1 MARGSRSGIHR
12 SLFPSPWI
20 VVAAAGILLLIVL
33 TLAVR
38 NINREKEQMSRILS
52 EKGAALIRSFEAGT
66 RTGMM
71 GMMWGG
77 QQVQRLLE
85 ETARQPDILY
95 LMVVNRDGRIVA
107 HNESG
112 QIGNTLKALPQV
124 GSDERWR
131 LTRLPDSRQAFE
143 VYRFFNPLKGGIG
156 GGGNRRNQV
165 HHRQT
170 AFCPPGSSESPGDWC
185 FPEDKEKNDLMIFA
199 GFDITS
205 FEEAREEDI
214 RNTLMISAVLILLGM
229 AGLVSIFWAQH
240 YHTVRRSLQDVNAFA
255 REVVTRLPVGLIA
268 TDAEGRIAFFNQAAE
283 NITGITIK
291 DARGCLPDDVLPD
304 YWCGFK
310 DAITKDETIIERE
323 MVCTFSP
330 ERTVPVS
337 ISASRIVNEEGAFVG
352 HVIILRDL
360 GEVRRLQEEIRRTEK
375 LAALGGLAAG
385 VAHEIR
391 NPLSSIKGMASYFG
405 SKFPDG
411 SEDQAAARVMSDE
424 VDRLN
429 RVISELLDFA
439 RPSEL
444 SRRPTDV
451 EQLLTHSLKLI
462 ERDAAVKNITIEQTI
477 DMDPS
482 QRPEL
487 DADRFAQ
494 CLLNLYLN
502 AIQATPEGGLLKV
515 HALTPREGRL
525 QFEIADTGEG
535 IAEDLQQ
542 QIFNPYFT
550 TKPKGTGLG
559 LAIVH
564 KIVEAHGG
572 RITVH
577 STPGQGTCF
586 RIILPLRENT

>member
-1 MARGSRSGIHR
+1 MHRGM
-12 SLFPSPWI
+12 FPSPWI
-20 VVAAAGILLLIVL
+20 VVATAGILLLVVV

-38 NINREKEQMSRILS
+38 NINREKEHMSRILN
-52 EKGAALIRSFEAGT
+52 EKGAALIKAFEAGT

-95 LMVVNRDGRIVA
+95 LMVVARDGGVLA
-107 HNESG
+107 HSDRSE
-112 QIGNTLKALPQV
+112 IGKTLNPLPAAGDDQ
-124 GSDERWR
+124 RWR
-131 LTRLPDSRQAFE
+131 LTLLPDGRQAFE
-143 VYRFFNPLKGGIG
+143 VYRLFKPLQGGSGG
-156 GGGNRRNQV
+156 GGGNRRGMGR
-165 HHRQT
+165 HRQ
-170 AFCPPGSSESPGDWC
+170 APVCPPGALAPPAGDWC
-185 FPEDKEKNDLMIFA
+185 FPEDPEKSDQVIFA
-199 GFDITS
+199 GFDIAG
-205 FEEAREEDI
+205 FEEARQEDI
-214 RNTLMISAVLILLGM
+214 RNTLVISAVLALLGL
-229 AGLVSIFWAQH
+229 AGFVSIFWAQH
-240 YHTVRRSLQDVNAFA
+240 YRTARRSLQDINAFA
-255 REVVTRLPVGLIA
+255 QEVVTRLPVGLMA
-268 TDAEGRIAFFNQAAE
+268 TDPEGRIAFFNEAAE
-283 NITGITIK
+283 KITGIALK
-291 DARGCLPDDVLPD
+291 HARGRRPEDVLPAH
-304 YWCGFK
+304 WCGLSEALAQGEK
-310 DAITKDETIIERE
+310 VIERE
-323 MVCTFSP
+323 MECTFAP

-337 ISASRIVNEEGAFVG
+337 VSASRIVNEDGAFVG

-360 GEVRRLQEEIRRTEK
+360 GEIRQLQEEIRRTEK

-405 SKFPDG
+405 SKFADG
-411 SEDQAAARVMSDE
+411 SEDQAAARVMTAE

-444 SRRPTDV
+444 AAQPTDL

-462 ERDAAVKNITIEQTI
+462 EQDAAAKHIAIEQVI
-477 DMDPS
+477 DIDAAR
-482 QRPEL
+482 RPVL

-502 AIQATPEGGLLKV
+502 AIQAMPTGGRLQVAARALKD
-515 HALTPREGRL
+515 GRL
-525 QFEIADTGEG
+525 QFDIADTGEG
-535 IAEDLQQ
+535 IPEDLQQ
-542 QIFNPYFT
+542 QIFDPYFT

-572 RITVH
+572 RITVQ
-577 STPGQGTCF
+577 SKSGQGTRF
-586 RIILPLRENT
+586 RIILPPQGPE